1 MLSGTK
7 GASIV
12 VLTAVVLAT
21 AACGGSAKKASP
33 PSPSATQTTQTG
45 QTAQTTQTTAPTAP
59 TSAGS
64 SSGGLTADQI
74 SKLLLTGADEA
85 GYAYDASQDGNSVT
99 STQDVVTA
107 GGSACQTFVD
117 AQEALSTKYGTTAE
131 VDRQLT
137 KPNDN
142 HAIQSSVMVFPSA
155 AKASAMITD
164 LTAGIKGCKNLS
176 LSQEG
181 AGVSMEPSAIPELT
195 KAGQI
200 GYIDYMTANGKTELM
215 AADLVQVGTAVSV
228 VAIDGP
234 LTNDPAALRQMGGT
248 QLSHLSDVQ
257 VGRLKIAQGLS

>member
-7 GASIV
+7 GVSIV
-12 VLTAVVLAT
+12 VLTAAVLAT
-21 AACGGSAKKASP
+21 AACGGSAKKAP
-33 PSPSATQTTQTG
+33 APSPSATQAT
-45 QTAQTTQTTAPTAP
+45 QTTQTTQTAQTTAP

-64 SSGGLTADQI
+64 SSGSLTADQLG
-74 SKLLLTGADEA
+74 KLLLTGTDEA
-85 GYAYDASQDGNSVT
+85 GYTYDASQDGNSVT

-142 HAIQSSVMVFPSA
+142 HAIQSSVMAFPSA

-181 AGVSMEPSAIPELT
+181 ASVSMEPSAIPELT
-195 KAGQI
+195 KAGQV

-215 AADLVQVGTAVSV
+215 AADLVQVGTTVSV

-234 LTNDPAALRQMGGT
+234 LTNDPAALQQMGGT

-257 VGRLKIAQGLS
+257 VGRLKTAQGLS

>member
-7 GASIV
+7 GVSIV
-12 VLTAVVLAT
+12 VLTAAVLAT
-21 AACGGSAKKASP
+21 AACGGSAKKAP
-33 PSPSATQTTQTG
+33 APSPSATQAT
-45 QTAQTTQTTAPTAP
+45 QTTQTTQTAQTTAP

-64 SSGGLTADQI
+64 SSGSLTADQL
-74 SKLLLTGADEA
+74 SKLLLTGTDEA
-85 GYAYDASQDGNSVT
+85 GYTYDASQDGNSVT

-142 HAIQSSVMVFPSA
+142 HAIQSSVMAFPSA

-181 AGVSMEPSAIPELT
+181 ASVSMEPSAIPELT
-195 KAGQI
+195 KAGQV

-215 AADLVQVGTAVSV
+215 AADLVQVGTTVSV

-234 LTNDPAALRQMGGT
+234 LTNDPAALQQMGGT

-257 VGRLKIAQGLS
+257 VGRLKTAQGLS

>member
-7 GASIV
+7 GVSIV
-12 VLTAVVLAT
+12 VLTAAVLAT
-21 AACGGSAKKASP
+21 AACGGSAKKAP
-33 PSPSATQTTQTG
+33 APSPSATQATQATQTT
-45 QTAQTTQTTAPTAP
+45 QTAQTTAP

-64 SSGGLTADQI
+64 SSGSLTADQLG
-74 SKLLLTGADEA
+74 KLLLTGTDEA
-85 GYAYDASQDGNSVT
+85 GYTYDASQDGNSVT

-142 HAIQSSVMVFPSA
+142 HAIQSSVMAFPSA

-181 AGVSMEPSAIPELT
+181 ASVSMEPSAIPELT
-195 KAGQI
+195 KAGQV

-215 AADLVQVGTAVSV
+215 AADLVQVGTTVSV

-234 LTNDPAALRQMGGT
+234 LTNDPAALQQMGGT

-257 VGRLKIAQGLS
+257 VGRLKTAQGLS

>member
-7 GASIV
+7 GVSIV
-12 VLTAVVLAT
+12 VLTAAVLAT
-21 AACGGSAKKASP
+21 AACGGSAKKAP
-33 PSPSATQTTQTG
+33 APSPSATQATQTT
-45 QTAQTTQTTAPTAP
+45 QTAQTTAP

-64 SSGGLTADQI
+64 SSGSLTADQL
-74 SKLLLTGADEA
+74 SKLLLTGTDEA
-85 GYAYDASQDGNSVT
+85 GYTYDASQDGNSVT

-142 HAIQSSVMVFPSA
+142 HAIQSSVMAFPSA

-181 AGVSMEPSAIPELT
+181 ASVSMEPSAIPELT
-195 KAGQI
+195 KAGQV

-215 AADLVQVGTAVSV
+215 AADLVQVGTTVSV

-234 LTNDPAALRQMGGT
+234 LTNDPAALQQMGGT

-257 VGRLKIAQGLS
+257 VGRLKTAQGLS

>member
-7 GASIV
+7 GVSIV
-12 VLTAVVLAT
+12 VLTAAVLAT
-21 AACGGSAKKASP
+21 AACGGSAKKAP
-33 PSPSATQTTQTG
+33 APSPSATQATQATQTT
-45 QTAQTTQTTAPTAP
+45 QTAQTTAP

-64 SSGGLTADQI
+64 SSGSLTADQL
-74 SKLLLTGADEA
+74 SKLLLTGTDEA
-85 GYAYDASQDGNSVT
+85 GYTYDASQDGNSVT

-142 HAIQSSVMVFPSA
+142 HAIQSSVMAFPSA

-181 AGVSMEPSAIPELT
+181 ASVSMEPSAIPELT
-195 KAGQI
+195 KAGQV

-215 AADLVQVGTAVSV
+215 AADLVQVGTTVSV

-234 LTNDPAALRQMGGT
+234 LTNDPAALQQMGGT

-257 VGRLKIAQGLS
+257 VGRLKTAQGLS